1 MVADRLHC
9 KLDTYLQQHSS
20 TFTTYTTQQ
29 AQLTLEWE
37 GTMDM
42 KELIREIVTALV
54 DNPEQVHITEIVGE
68 KTAVIELRVA
78 QTDFGKVIGK
88 KGRTAQSIRTI
99 LSAASAKQ
107 ERRCILEIL
116 E

>member
-1 MVADRLHC
+1 
-9 KLDTYLQQHSS
+9 
-20 TFTTYTTQQ
+20 
-29 AQLTLEWE
+29 
-37 GTMDM
+37 MDM

-78 QTDFGKVIGK
+78 QTDFGK